1 MSRPNNPDV
10 SRGRL
15 WFEALTGESACAAH
29 GAASVL
35 IADAALA
42 EERARFLAVVPDPG
56 NRFPRARHGELGLEE
71 GWTLAR
77 AVREAVD
84 ADQDG
89 ARRPIVAVVDVPS
102 QAYGRREEL
111 LGIHLAC
118 AAAADAYA
126 TARLAG
132 HPVIALIVGRGMSG
146 GLLAHGYQAS
156 RVLALDDAGV
166 MVHAMGKDAAARVTR
181 RTVAQL
187 DALAESI
194 LPLAYDIRTFA
205 RLGLVHAL
213 IAGVDAEA
221 PSADDIETVRVAL
234 IAAIADARSGPR
246 DLSNRLASAAARE
259 NRAASIR
266 VRELLAAQWK

>member
-1 MSRPNNPDV
+1 MIRTNNPDV

-15 WFEALTGESACAAH
+15 WFEALTGDSACAAE
-29 GAASVL
+29 GPASVL
-35 IADAALA
+35 IADAALKA
-42 EERARFLAVVPDPG
+42 ERPRFLAVVPDPG
-56 NRFPRARHGELGLEE
+56 NRFPRARQGELGLEE

-89 ARRPIVAVVDVPS
+89 ARRPIVAIVDVPS

-132 HPVIALIVGRGMSG
+132 HAVIALIVGRGMSG
-146 GLLAHGYQAS
+146 GLLAHGYQAN

-166 MVHAMGKDAAARVTR
+166 MVHAMGRDAAARVTR

-213 IAGVDAEA
+213 IAGVNADA
-221 PSADDIETVRVAL
+221 PSADDIEAVRVAL

-246 DLSNRLASAAARE
+246 DLSHRLASAGARE

-266 VRELLAAQWK
+266 VRERLATQWK